1 MKYNKIVLSV
11 CLIFQLAF
19 SANAQSIDTVL
30 NHWYQARPTEKI
42 YVQFDNNHYAPGQT
56 IWFKAYLILGL
67 DPSDISKNIY
77 IDFFDGSGRLL
88 EHSARPI
95 VYGSSWGSF
104 IIPEKYMGTSIQA
117 VAYTKWMSNFDSAY
131 FFRKQLGVIP
141 TKIMANNTATSLPEA
156 TIQFLPEAGNLIEQV
171 PTVMAFKA
179 INQLGLPE
187 NISGVIKNKEGDSV
201 VVFSSQH
208 DGMGKFYFLP
218 QPNDIY
224 TAEWTDQ
231 LGRLHKTILPTAQ
244 PVGISVHFE
253 NGKLDRVF
261 HIQRSASIPEAMKR
275 LTVVAQIAGQVVFK
289 AVANLSDKLSATSR
303 IPVSQFPSSIVQ
315 VTIFDANNQPVAERL
330 LFVNNQE
337 YALNA
342 NIKFDTL
349 NLNKREKNVFEI
361 DIQDST
367 VTNLSLSITDGLTNT
382 APDNS
387 IVSQLLLAG
396 DLKGYIHHPAYY
408 FSSDADTVSDHLDL
422 VMLTNGWR
430 RFAWKEIFNDY
441 NKPTHFLRDTGYM
454 NLLGKVEHIT
464 DAKIKKAS
472 LMNLI
477 LLSKDS
483 SKTMLFL
490 PLEPNG
496 SFTQNNLI
504 FFDTTKVFYKLNGT
518 GLSIRSNVIIET
530 NLLKADPKRILYTTH
545 VLVDTTGYARMS
557 YLANEQKKAELLKL
571 QTTLKEVIV
580 HSKVKTR
587 VQELNEQYTSG
598 LFANGDGYSFDMTD
612 EISGQGV
619 LAFLQGRVPGLTINN
634 PFSIDAS
641 ATWRGSSTSF
651 YVNEFQ
657 AEADQVNTLSISDIA
672 YVKVF
677 RPPFFGGFGG
687 GGGGAIAI
695 YTKKG
700 VDAYKSARGLDFI
713 MVPGYAPIREF
724 YSPNYAE
731 QQVNFNTKDTRNTLL
746 WNPVIRTDNANKK
759 AKIVFYNN
767 DISNSFRVVLEGM
780 DSDGKMLHY
789 SKFYQK

>member
-11 CLIFQLAF
+11 FLIFQLAF

-30 NHWYQARPTEKI
+30 THWYQARPTEKI

-56 IWFKAYLILGL
+56 IWFKAYLMLGL

-141 TKIMANNTATSLPEA
+141 TKIMANNNATSLPEA
-156 TIQFLPEAGNLIEQV
+156 TIQFLPEAGNLIEQI

-187 NISGVIKNKEGDSV
+187 NISGLIKNKEGDSV

-218 QPNDIY
+218 QPNDVY

-244 PVGISVHFE
+244 PVGINIHFE

-261 HIQRSASIPEAMKR
+261 HIQRSATVPEAMKK

-337 YALNA
+337 YTLNA
-342 NIKFDTL
+342 TIQFDTL

-367 VTNLSLSITDGLTNT
+367 IANLSLSITDGPSNA

-396 DLKGYIHHPAYY
+396 DLKGYIHRPAYY
-408 FSSDADTVSDHLDL
+408 FSSDADSVSDHLDL

-430 RFAWKEIFNDY
+430 RFSWKEIFNDF

-530 NLLKADPKRILYTTH
+530 NLLKADPKRILYTSH
-545 VLVDTTGYARMS
+545 ILVDTTGYAQMS
-557 YLANEQKKAELLKL
+557 YFANEQKKAELLKL

-634 PFSIDAS
+634 PYSIDAS

-657 AEADQVNTLSISDIA
+657 AEPDQVNTLSISDIA

-713 MVPGYAPIREF
+713 MLPGYAPIREF

-759 AKIVFYNN
+759 VKIVFYNN

-789 SKFYQK
+789 SKFFQK

>member
-11 CLIFQLAF
+11 CFIFQLAL
-19 SANAQSIDTVL
+19 SAKAQSIDTVL
-30 NHWYQARPTEKI
+30 THWYQARPTEKI
-42 YVQFDNNHYAPGQT
+42 YVQFDNSHYAPGQT
-56 IWFKAYLILGL
+56 IWFKAYLMLGL

-77 IDFFDGSGRLL
+77 VDFFDANGKLL
-88 EHSARPI
+88 EHSASPI

-104 IIPEKYMGTSIQA
+104 IIPEKYIGTSIQT

-141 TKIMANNTATSLPEA
+141 TKIIANNATGSLPEA
-156 TIQFLPEAGNLIEQV
+156 TIQFLPEAGNLIEQI

-187 NISGVIKNKEGDSV
+187 NISGVIKNKDGDSV
-201 VVFSSQH
+201 VAFASQH
-208 DGMGKFYFLP
+208 DGMGKFYYLP
-218 QPNDIY
+218 QPNDVY

-244 PVGISVHFE
+244 PIGISVHFE

-261 HIQRSASIPEAMKR
+261 HIQRSDSVPESMKK

-289 AVANLSDKLSATSR
+289 AVANLSDRLNATSR

-315 VTIFDANNQPVAERL
+315 VTVFDANNQPIAERL
-330 LFVNNQE
+330 IFVNNQE

-342 NIKFDTL
+342 KIQFDTL
-349 NLNKREKNVFEI
+349 NLNKREKNVLEI

-367 VTNLSLSITDGLTNT
+367 NANLSLSITDGLSNA

-396 DLKGYIHHPAYY
+396 DLKGYIHRPAYY
-408 FSSDADTVSDHLDL
+408 FSSDADSVSDHLDL

-430 RFAWKEIFNDY
+430 RFSWKEIFNDY
-441 NKPTHFLRDTGYM
+441 NKPTHFLMDTSYM
-454 NLLGKVEHIT
+454 NLLGKIEHIT
-464 DAKIKKAS
+464 DSKIKKAA

-483 SKTMLFL
+483 SKQMLFL
-490 PLEPNG
+490 PLLPDG
-496 SFTQNNLI
+496 TFTQNNI
-504 FFDTTKVFYKLNGT
+504 MFFDTTKVFYKLNGT
-518 GLSIRSNVIIET
+518 GLSIRSNVIIQT

-545 VLVDTTGYARMS
+545 ILIDTTGSARMI
-557 YLANEQKKAELLKL
+557 YFANEQKKAELLKL

-580 HSKVKTR
+580 HSKVKSR
-587 VQELNEQYTSG
+587 IQELNDQYTSG
-598 LFANGDGYSFDMTD
+598 MFSFGDGYSFDMT
-612 EISGQGV
+612 EQVNGQDV
-619 LAFLQGRVPGLTINN
+619 LSYLQGRVAGLTINN
-634 PFSIDAS
+634 LNSSNPIV
-641 ATWRGSSTSF
+641 TWRGSNTSF
-651 YVNEFQ
+651 YMNEFQ
-657 AEADQVNTLSISDIA
+657 VNADEINMISISDIA
-672 YVKVF
+672 FIKVF

-687 GGGGAIAI
+687 GGGAIAV
-695 YTKKG
+695 YLKKG
-700 VDAYKSARGLDFI
+700 ADAYRSARGLDFI

-731 QQVNFNTKDTRNTLL
+731 QQVNFNTQDTRNTLL
-746 WNPVIRTDNANKK
+746 WNPVIRTDSDNRKV
-759 AKIVFYNN
+759 KIIFYNN
-767 DISNSFRVVLEGM
+767 DFSKSFRVVLEGM

-789 SKFYQK
+789 SKFFQK

>member
-11 CLIFQLAF
+11 FLIFQLAF

-56 IWFKAYLILGL
+56 IWFKAYLLLGL

-156 TIQFLPEAGNLIEQV
+156 TIQFLPEAGNLIEQIPSV
-171 PTVMAFKA
+171 VAFKA

-187 NISGVIKNKEGDSV
+187 NISGVIKNKDGDSV
-201 VVFSSQH
+201 LVFSSQH

-218 QPNDIY
+218 QPNDVY

-244 PVGISVHFE
+244 PVGINIHFE

-261 HIQRSASIPEAMKR
+261 HIQRSATVPEAMKR

-337 YALNA
+337 YTLNA
-342 NIKFDTL
+342 TIQFDTL

-367 VTNLSLSITDGLTNT
+367 ITNLSLSITDGLSNA

-396 DLKGYIHHPAYY
+396 DLKGYIHRPAYY

-518 GLSIRSNVIIET
+518 GLSIRSNVVIET

-759 AKIVFYNN
+759 VKIVFYNN

-789 SKFYQK
+789 SKFFQK